1 MTRQRLPLNAARA
14 TQVRRGRGL
23 GEPAPHP
30 VPPSSGVFEPLL
42 LDSREV
48 ARLLR
53 VGRTKAFQLM
63 ARGEVPVV
71 RIGRN
76 VRVPRTHLEMWIA
89 ERTAMPIR
97 GEASASQKANIR
109 WGASRV

>member
-30 VPPSSGVFEPLL
+30 VPSAEDVGQPWL

-48 ARLLR
+48 ARLLGI
-53 VGRTKAFQLM
+53 GRTKAFQLM
-63 ARGEVPVV
+63 ARRELPVV
-71 RIGRN
+71 HIGRC
-76 VRVPRTHLEMWIA
+76 VRVPKDALAGWISDRTRA
-89 ERTAMPIR
+89 IR
-97 GEASASQKANIR
+97 VDRPPKYDHPATSD
-109 WGASRV
+109 